1 MLNDAEQG
9 GRGKIIP
16 CLSIDALRFSR
27 HRCIIAIIDTPLGS
41 VGEHRPGVVV
51 FGVAGIAHKS
61 GAIELRERS
70 ALAKQLRLD
79 VAQLTDVGRKR
90 EHNEDNMAYVIP
102 KDLQVM
108 ATKGAL
114 FIVADGM
121 GGHAAGEVASE
132 IAVDTVSNAYYQS
145 DGDDVALSLL
155 QAIRRANA
163 AIHQR
168 AAENMLRSG
177 MGTTCVAAVLRGNMA
192 YIANVGDSRAYLVRN
207 GQVKQISQDHSW
219 VYEQVRAGLL
229 TEDQARTHAQR
240 NVITRSL
247 GTQIE
252 VEVDVFQEQMQE
264 GDTLVLCSDGLSGL
278 ISDEELRRI
287 VDQFV
292 PQESV
297 YHLVERANEN
307 GGPDNITAIVVRVQE
322 VGVEPPGVRHPV
334 QVGGREMGD
343 TAIIAQ
349 SPTLPPG
356 TLLSYPSRNGEIP
369 VGSPLQIISGPLA
382 SPDSITAPQPAL
394 GKTRFVRN
402 RLFYPA
408 LALLILLILA
418 LAGGVAYYF
427 TRPNDTQAINSS
439 LSQAQLLVTRAQN
452 ELSRNPPNP
461 SQALTYLATAQK
473 SLQDLQKNH
482 QLNAD
487 QHQKLTQIQGNLVT
501 TTKSAITQYNEN
513 AKITLLSCINPALVP
528 HPVDNTSTHALV
540 QSISPVVNS
549 KGKVFW
555 YAFGQVTQNGA
566 QNGGVYQISS
576 QNSLV
581 GPVSNTNQVLNMTS
595 NGSFLITLAA
605 RAIQNKSL
613 SYSINVYQPDQTGKL
628 SSTGQ
633 GTISSTYTT
642 NSLTPMYI
650 TAWKSN
656 VYVVLTPS
664 SQGNQNNVR
673 VLSFTLDAKGHPD
686 TPKPFDFSV
695 SYPVV
700 SAAAFPNQMLFLL
713 ENNGSVVNFLV
724 PTDTNH
730 KNLPGNVEV
739 DATVAAPLRV
749 SAQDFTSNVPVPV
762 ASSTGTQGS
771 GPLLVTGISQSSPAT
786 LSAGQ
791 VKNVIHLYVG
801 DSSGKRVL
809 DLIASPTVIAGGPT
823 PTTTA
828 TGTPAANGQSV
839 NFQLVNQF
847 VSDNFTQVKSIA
859 EQPNSSQLNVLTQN
873 TSGQN
878 LVTFDTTAQGNC
890 PS

>member
-1 MLNDAEQG
+1 
-9 GRGKIIP
+9 
-16 CLSIDALRFSR
+16 
-27 HRCIIAIIDTPLGS
+27 
-41 VGEHRPGVVV
+41 
-51 FGVAGIAHKS
+51 
-61 GAIELRERS
+61 
-70 ALAKQLRLD
+70 LAKQLRLD

-102 KDLQVM
+102 KDPQVM

-132 IAVDTVSNAYYQS
+132 IAVDTVSNAYYQD

-177 MGTTCVAAVLRGNMA
+177 MGTTCVAAVLRGSTA
-192 YIANVGDSRAYLVRN
+192 CIANVGDSRAYLVRN
-207 GQVKQISQDHSW
+207 GQAKQISQDHSW

-247 GTQIE
+247 GTQVE
-252 VEVDVFQEQMQE
+252 VEVDVFQEQLQE

-278 ISDEELRRI
+278 VSDEELRRI

-343 TAIIAQ
+343 ISIIAQ

-356 TLLSYPSRNGEIP
+356 TLMTYPLRNGEVP

-382 SPDSITAPQPAL
+382 SPDSVTAPQPAL
-394 GKTRFVRN
+394 GKAQFVRN
-402 RLFYPA
+402 RLFFPA
-408 LALLILLILA
+408 LALLILLMLA
-418 LAGGVAYYF
+418 LAGGVVYYF
-427 TRPNDTQAINSS
+427 IRPNDTQVVSSS
-439 LSQAQLLVTRAQN
+439 LTHAQLLVTQAQT
-452 ELSRNPPNP
+452 ELITNP
-461 SQALTYLATAQK
+461 SQALTNLATAQK

-482 QLNAD
+482 QLNTD
-487 QHQKLTQIQGNLVT
+487 QQQKLTQIQGNLVT
-501 TTKSAITQYNEN
+501 TTKSAITQYNKKAN
-513 AKITLLSCINPALVP
+513 ITLLSCINPVQASP
-528 HPVDNTSTHALV
+528 IDNTSTRALV
-540 QSISPVVNS
+540 QSVSPVVNS
-549 KGKVFW
+549 KGNVFW
-555 YAFGQVTQNGA
+555 YAFGQVG
-566 QNGGVYQISS
+566 QNGGVYQVHVSS
-576 QNSLV
+576 QDSLV
-581 GPVSNTNQVLNMTS
+581 GPLPNANQVLNITS

-605 RAIQNKSL
+605 RALQNKSL
-613 SYSINVYQPDQTGKL
+613 SYLINVYQPDSTGKL

-633 GTISSTYTT
+633 GVISSTYTT

-656 VYVVLTPS
+656 VYVILTPS

-673 VLSFTLDAKGHPD
+673 VLSFTLDSKGHPS
-686 TPKPFDFSV
+686 TPKSFDFSV
-695 SYPVV
+695 SEPVV
-700 SAAAFPNQMLFLL
+700 SAAAFPNSMLFLL
-713 ENNGSVVNFLV
+713 ENNGSVVNFVV
-724 PTDTNH
+724 PTDANH
-730 KNLPGNVEV
+730 QNPPGNVEV
-739 DATVAAPLRV
+739 DATVAPPLSV
-749 SAQDFTSNVPVPV
+749 SAQDFTSNVTVPE

-771 GPLLVTGISQSSPAT
+771 GPLMVTGISTSSPAT
-786 LSAGQ
+786 LSAGT
-791 VKNVIHLYVG
+791 VDNVTHLYVG
-801 DSSGKRVL
+801 DSNGKRVL
-809 DLIASPTVIAGGPT
+809 DLVASPTVVAGGPT
-823 PTTTA
+823 PTPTA
-828 TGTPAANGQSV
+828 TSTPAASGQSV

-847 VSDNFTQVKSIA
+847 VSPDNFTQVKGIA
-859 EQPNSSQLNVLTQN
+859 VLPNSTQLNVLTQSS
-873 TSGQN
+873 SGQGQS
-878 LVTFDTTAQGNC
+878 LVKFDTAAPTSC
-890 PS
+890 PSKQ